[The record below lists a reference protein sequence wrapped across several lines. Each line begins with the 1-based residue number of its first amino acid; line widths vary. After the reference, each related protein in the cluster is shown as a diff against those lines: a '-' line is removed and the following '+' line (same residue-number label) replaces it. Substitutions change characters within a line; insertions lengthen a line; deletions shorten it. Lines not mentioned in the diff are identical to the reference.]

1 MTGQQFYEYY
11 CQKINNAKTSWELRD
26 IQNEIFEFSM
36 KSCAN
41 GTFKEY
47 RSYVEQLYIVPN
59 IEDNY
64 YELRQRYYLIVVFY
78 LN

>member
-11 CQKINNAKTSWELRD
+11 CQKINNAKTSSELRD

-47 RSYVEQLYIVPN
+47 RSYVEQLYSFFNENAVN
-59 IEDNY
+59 MATAEV
-64 YELRQRYYLIVVFY
+64 RAKHRR
-78 LN
+78 

>member
-1 MTGQQFYEYY
+1 
-11 CQKINNAKTSWELRD
+11 
-26 IQNEIFEFSM
+26 M